1 MNDRVIAVLV
11 SVNVGLMLVL
21 ALLLGAELRELR
33 MNQTP
38 ECFEDEAIVW
48 LNDSH
53 SLCRPIDDIVD
64 VGIEYAIQNGVLE
77 YSK

>member
-1 MNDRVIAVLV
+1 MSDRVITVMV
-11 SVNVGLMLVL
+11 SATVGLLLIL

-33 MNQTP
+33 PNRAP

-64 VGIEYAIQNGVLE
+64 MGIEYAIQNGVLE
-77 YSK
+77 YSN